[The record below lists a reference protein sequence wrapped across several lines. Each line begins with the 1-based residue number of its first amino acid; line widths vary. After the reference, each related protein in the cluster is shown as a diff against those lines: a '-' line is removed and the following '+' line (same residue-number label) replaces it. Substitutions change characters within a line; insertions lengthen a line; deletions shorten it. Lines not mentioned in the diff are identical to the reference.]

1 MPKIISIGPP
11 IMKKQPFKSL
21 KSLSSLVPFIS
32 KIKRADIF
40 NFLSVKYFNKHLSFL
55 EIWHIWVKCCWNYG
69 PSNLLFCF
77 TRHTLQ
83 QPKNRQRKIAINS
96 LIYLF
101 ESYYQKKC
109 LVKFSSFLTYWL
121 ENDDPLKVL
130 WNLMEKTFYRQFLAS
145 LGMIKVVF

>member
-11 IMKKQPFKSL
+11 ITKKQPFKSL

-40 NFLSVKYFNKHLSFL
+40 NFLSVKYFDKHLSFP

-109 LVKFSSFLTYWL
+109 LVKVSSFLTYWL
-121 ENDDPLKVL
+121 ESDNPLKFL